1 MTMNRICMD
10 GFTGALLAVESF
22 KDGCAVLHGPGG
34 CRNYHTFLSSLCY
47 PRANPGDFKKYSQ
60 QYFFGQSRIPCTF
73 IDEDNYING
82 SDKKLEECIPL
93 ICNMNE
99 HCFNVFIES
108 PGAALIGDNIPD
120 AIERSGFSDGAM
132 AIEESLISQPF
143 STSYDHTIKSILEWK
158 SPKKKT
164 TIPNSVNILGLPISS
179 NDWEDS
185 LMDLKLMLSEMDIEV
200 ISSPGAGC
208 SSADLE
214 LSTSAEFNVC
224 VSPEYCTRTSSFYDT
239 EYGIP
244 TIFSDM
250 GAPVGFDATEYW
262 ANNIAKAMN
271 ADTTMMTQ
279 HVHKYKERAFKRISG
294 SLYSQRVKCSR
305 FTIMTDSSIMY
316 PLTRWLYN
324 YLCMVP
330 ISISADPGADKN
342 MVNSTIKFLE
352 EAGLKEALY
361 TDPAANKVDF
371 MFTDG
376 QTAETQMMMGT
387 CRKGVDI
394 ALPNLSRANFIPR
407 PIYGLNGSLYI
418 LDEVFNSL

>member
-1 MTMNRICMD
+1 MTINRICMD

-22 KDGCAVLHGPGG
+22 SDGCAVLHGPGG
-34 CRNYHTFLSSLCY
+34 CRNYHSFLSSLCY

-73 IDEDNYING
+73 LDEDNYING
-82 SDKKLEECIPL
+82 SKKKLEECIPL
-93 ICNMNE
+93 ICNINNY
-99 HCFNVFIES
+99 FDVFIES
-108 PGAALIGDNIPD
+108 PGAALIGDNITD
-120 AIERSGFSDGAM
+120 AIERSGFKTMAM

-158 SPKKKT
+158 SLPKKD
-164 TIPNSVNILGLPISS
+164 TIPNTVNILGLPISS
-179 NDWEDS
+179 NDWEDA
-185 LMDLKLMLSEMDIEV
+185 LVDLKQMLNIMGIEV

-208 SSADLE
+208 SSAELE
-214 LSTSAEFNVC
+214 KSTTAQFNVC
-224 VSPEYCTRTSSFYDT
+224 VSPEYCTRTATFYEK
-239 EYGIP
+239 EYGIS

-262 ANNIAKAMN
+262 ARNIAEAMD
-271 ADTTMMTQ
+271 ADTTMMIK

-294 SLYSQRVKCSR
+294 SIYSQRAKCCR

-316 PLTRWLYN
+316 PLTKWLYS

-330 ISISADPGADKN
+330 ISLSADPGEDKKII
-342 MVNSTIKFLE
+342 NSTIKFLE
-352 EAGLKEALY
+352 DIGLKDVWY
-361 TDPAANKVDF
+361 TDPATNMVDF

-376 QTAETQMMMGT
+376 HTAETQMMMGN
-387 CRKGVDI
+387 CKKGVDI

-407 PIYGLNGSLYI
+407 PIYGLNGSMYI
-418 LDEVFNSL
+418 LDEVFNNI

>member
-1 MTMNRICMD
+1 MTINRICMD

-22 KDGCAVLHGPGG
+22 SDGCAVLHGPGG
-34 CRNYHTFLSSLCY
+34 CRNYHTFLSSMCY

-93 ICNMNE
+93 ICNMND
-99 HCFNVFIES
+99 CFDVFIKS
-108 PGAALIGDNIPD
+108 PGAALIGDNITD
-120 AIERSGFSDGAM
+120 SIERSGFTNKAM

-143 STSYDHTIKSILEWK
+143 SASYDHTIKSILEWK

-164 TIPNSVNILGLPISS
+164 TIPNTVNIIGLPISS
-179 NDWEDS
+179 NDWEDA
-185 LMDLKLMLSEMDIEV
+185 LNDLRLMLNEMGIDV

-208 SSADLE
+208 SSSDLE
-214 LSTSAEFNVC
+214 RSTAAEFNVC
-224 VSPEYCTRTSSFYDT
+224 VSPEYCSRVASFYDK

-244 TIFSDM
+244 TIFSEM
-250 GAPVGFDATEYW
+250 GAPVGFDATEGW
-262 ANNIAKAMN
+262 ANNIAEKME
-271 ADTTMMTQ
+271 ADTSIMTK
-279 HVHKYKERAFKRISG
+279 HVHKYRERAFKRING
-294 SLYSQRVKCSR
+294 SLYSQSTKCCR
-305 FTIMTDSSIMY
+305 FTIMTDSSVMY
-316 PLTRWLYN
+316 PLMKWLYS

-330 ISISADPGADKN
+330 VSISADPGADKN
-342 MVNSTIKFLE
+342 MIASTIKFLE
-352 EAGLKEALY
+352 DTGLKEAWY
-361 TDPAANKVDF
+361 NDPAANKVDF

-376 QTAETQMMMGT
+376 QTAETQMMMGN

-407 PIYGLNGSLYI
+407 PIYGLNGSLFI
-418 LDEVFNSL
+418 LDEIFNNL